1 MKKLGF
7 ILGSV
12 VLASCG
18 APEQSTGTM
27 EELMAKKDSLVE
39 VRATVDAE
47 IAAVDEKLIALDT
60 VERYDRVTS
69 IEVTPSTFVH
79 YFDVFGIV
87 VADKSINLYPT
98 ASGKVEK
105 IYVRNGQRV
114 EKGQLLMT
122 LDTDLLKSSLK
133 EVENG
138 LALAKTV
145 FEKQEQLW
153 INEQIGSE
161 IQYLQTKNNYDGLV
175 QKVTTLK
182 EQIALSEI
190 RAPFA

>member
-69 IEVTPSTFVH
+69 IEVTPLTFVH

-114 EKGQLLMT
+114 EKG
-122 LDTDLLKSSLK
+122 
-133 EVENG
+133 E
-138 LALAKTV
+138 
-145 FEKQEQLW
+145 
-153 INEQIGSE
+153 
-161 IQYLQTKNNYDGLV
+161 
-175 QKVTTLK
+175 
-182 EQIALSEI
+182 
-190 RAPFA
+190 